1 MKTLATLLAVA
12 TLAASPAFAQSPK
25 MQNHNQVIMDD
36 KYVGQDPDPAVRS
49 QMQRDYSTHAGGGS
63 E

>member
-12 TLAASPAFAQSPK
+12 TLAASPAFAQSP
-25 MQNHNQVIMDD
+25 QAPSGQVVVGG
-36 KYVGQDPDPAVRS
+36 KYVGQDPDPSIRS
-49 QMQRDYSTHAGGGS
+49 QLIRDFSTHAGGGA

>member
-12 TLAASPAFAQSPK
+12 TFAASPAFAQSPK
-25 MQNHNQVIMDD
+25 MQDQIIVGD

-49 QMQRDYSTHAGGGS
+49 QMLRDYNTHAGGGAQ
-63 E
+63 

>member
-12 TLAASPAFAQSPK
+12 TFAASPAFAQSPR
-25 MQNHNQVIMDD
+25 QNQVILNG

-49 QMQRDYSTHAGGGS
+49 QLLRDYDTHAGGGAQ
-63 E
+63 

>member
-12 TLAASPAFAQSPK
+12 TFAASPAFAQSPK
-25 MQNHNQVIMDD
+25 MQDQIIVGD

-49 QMQRDYSTHAGGGS
+49 QMLRDYDTHAGGGAQ
-63 E
+63 

>member
-12 TLAASPAFAQSPK
+12 TFAASPAFAQSPK
-25 MQNHNQVIMDD
+25 MQDQIIVGD

-49 QMQRDYSTHAGGGS
+49 QMLRDYSTHAGGGA

>member
-12 TLAASPAFAQSPK
+12 TFAASPAFAQSPK
-25 MQNHNQVIMDD
+25 VQDQIIVGD

-49 QMQRDYSTHAGGGS
+49 QMLRDYDTHAGGGAQ
-63 E
+63 

>member
-12 TLAASPAFAQSPK
+12 TFAASPAFAQSPK
-25 MQNHNQVIMDD
+25 MQDQIIVGD

-49 QMQRDYSTHAGGGS
+49 QMLRDYSTHAGGGAQ
-63 E
+63 

>member
-12 TLAASPAFAQSPK
+12 TFAASPALAQSPK
-25 MQNHNQVIMDD
+25 VQQNEINVGG
-36 KYVGQDPDPAVRS
+36 KYVGQDPDLAVRS
-49 QMQRDYSTHAGGGS
+49 QMLRDYSTHAGGGA